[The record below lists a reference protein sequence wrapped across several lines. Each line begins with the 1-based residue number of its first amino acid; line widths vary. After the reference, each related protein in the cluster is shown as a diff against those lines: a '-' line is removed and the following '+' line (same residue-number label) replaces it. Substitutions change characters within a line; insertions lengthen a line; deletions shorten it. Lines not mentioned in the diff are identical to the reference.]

1 MTTSRDSLIQFPC
14 AFPIKVMGA
23 QVHGFAE
30 AISGVIQAHDPSFNP
45 ATIEM
50 RPSRNG
56 NYLGLTV
63 TVNVNSQAELDRIYM
78 SLTQHP
84 MVKVVL

>member
-1 MTTSRDSLIQFPC
+1 MTASRDSLIQFPC

-23 QVHGFAE
+23 QVPGFAE
-30 AISGVIQAHDPSFNP
+30 EVCAVIRAHDPAFDP

-50 RPSRNG
+50 RPSRQG

-63 TVNVNSQAELDRIYM
+63 TVHVASQEQLDRIYM